1 MGRHVRPLC
10 ARLASLTAKAVLFV
24 ARKQR
29 REASATA
36 GGSLM
41 ASSLKRLLL
50 GNPLHNREAA
60 HQRLSNPV
68 ALAVFSSD
76 ALSSVAYATQE
87 ILLVLAL
94 AGSAY
99 LQLTLP
105 VAGAIGV
112 LLVVVVLS
120 YRQTIHAYPGG
131 GGAYIV
137 AKENLGTIPGLIAGA
152 SLLVDYILTVAVSIS
167 ASVAAITSALPA
179 TVPYRVPMAVL
190 FVLLLAVANL
200 RGVKESGALFAG
212 PTFAFVGLLGFTVV
226 AGLWRFISGQPF
238 TVPPP
243 AEPVEAMQA
252 FTLFLL
258 LKAFAS
264 GCTAMTGVEAIANG
278 VQAFKQPEA
287 KNAAKTLVWMAGIL
301 LFLFLGLSLIT
312 VLAGVQP
319 SEAETVISQITRAL
333 FGTGGLYYVISASVA
348 VILVLAANTAYADFP
363 RLASFVADD
372 DFLPHQLKDRGY
384 RLVFSNGIVLL
395 TLAAIVLLVIFGG
408 VTTRLIPLYAIGV
421 FTSFTLSQSGMILHH
436 LREREP
442 HWQLGLA
449 INAFG
454 AATTALVGVVIATAK
469 FADGA
474 WIVLV
479 LIPVIVYYFLW
490 VRHQYDRARSRLK
503 LEPEELTDLNWQAY
517 NRMHNHVV
525 VLVKDIDRRLV
536 GALRYAKSL
545 RADFVEAVTVDISG
559 DPEAVRAKWDE
570 AGLGIRLRVLES
582 PYREIIPVIIDYIR
596 SIPRPTEDHVITV
609 IMPEYAAE
617 DPADQVLHDQTSFWL
632 KVQLFGEPG
641 VILTDVP
648 YRAGGRKLLP
658 KPVPFRKDRR

>member
-1 MGRHVRPLC
+1 
-10 ARLASLTAKAVLFV
+10 
-24 ARKQR
+24 
-29 REASATA
+29 
-36 GGSLM
+36 M
-41 ASSLKRLLL
+41 ASSIKRMLL
-50 GNPLHNREAA
+50 GDPLHNREAA

-94 AGSAY
+94 AGTAF

-105 VAGAIGV
+105 VAGAIGI

-120 YRQTIHAYPGG
+120 YRQTIKAYPSG

-137 AKENLGTIPGLIAGA
+137 AKENLGTIPGLVAGA
-152 SLLVDYILTVAVSIS
+152 ALLVDYILTVAVSVS
-167 ASVAAITSALPA
+167 AAVAAITSAQPQLA
-179 TVPYRVPMAVL
+179 PYRVPMAVG
-190 FVLLLAVANL
+190 FVLMLAIANL

-212 PTFAFVGLLGFTVV
+212 PTFAFVALLGFTVV
-226 AGLWRFISGQPF
+226 AGVARFVTGDPF
-238 TVPPP
+238 VVPVP
-243 AEPVEAMQA
+243 AEPVHAAQG

-264 GCTAMTGVEAIANG
+264 GCAAMTGVEAIANG
-278 VQAFKQPEA
+278 TQAFRPPEA
-287 KNAAKTLVWMAGIL
+287 KNAAKTLTWMAGIL
-301 LFLFLGLSLIT
+301 LFLFLGISLIA
-312 VLAGVQP
+312 VLSGLQP
-319 SEAETVISQITRAL
+319 SETETVISQISRAL
-333 FGTGGLYYVISASVA
+333 FGTGWLYYVISTSVA

-384 RLVFSNGIVLL
+384 RLVFSNGIALL
-395 TLAAIVLLVIFGG
+395 TLAAIVLLIAFGG

-421 FTSFTLSQSGMILHH
+421 FTSFTLSQSGMIVHH
-436 LREREP
+436 VREREP
-442 HWQLGLA
+442 HWQTGLA

-469 FADGA
+469 FSDGA
-474 WIVLV
+474 WIVLL
-479 LIPVIVYYFLW
+479 LIPIIVSYFMW
-490 VRHQYDRARSRLK
+490 VHRQYDRARKRLALK
-503 LEPEELTDLNWQAY
+503 EDELTDLNWQAY
-517 NRMHNHVV
+517 NRMHNHVI

-536 GALRYAKSL
+536 GALRYAKGL
-545 RADFVEAVTVDISG
+545 RADVVEAVTVDISG
-559 DPEAVRAKWDE
+559 KPDEVRERWDA
-570 AGLGIRLRVLES
+570 AGMGIRLHVLES
-582 PYREIIPVIIDYIR
+582 PYREIIPVILDYVR
-596 SIPRPTEDHVITV
+596 SIPRPTEDHVVTV

-617 DPADQVLHDQTSFWL
+617 HPADQLLHDQTSFWL

-648 YRAGGRKLLP
+648 YRAGTRAMLP
-658 KPVPFRKDRR
+658 LGKSPGDK